1 MSCLGL
7 SNIYYHETV
16 VTVVASST
24 LSIHLFINLFIYVF
38 IYLFIC
44 SLICLFMILFSFDS
58 ADLKLVSQ
66 KNTVIKIAMAETQV
80 S

>member
-7 SNIYYHETV
+7 SNIYFHETV

-24 LSIHLFINLFIYVF
+24 LSIHLLIYLF

-44 SLICLFMILFSFDS
+44 SLICLFIYDFSFDS
-58 ADLKLVSQ
+58 ADLKLVTQ
-66 KNTVIKIAMAETQV
+66 KNTVIKIAMAEIQA